1 MDISRNTVTGEI
13 KKETNLSGT
22 FRINDWVDCIDRTTG
37 NIKADEKPLIDTWE
51 LTQAKEKKLKELE
64 GIKDDLDS
72 SNYNHY
78 HDDLFP
84 AYEVI
89 DGVLQ
94 TEAGGV
100 SFQVD
105 LQFRQV
111 NGRNIV
117 DIINYIKNANFENRV
132 RTLESNTDKLQEF
145 IDYFCDII
153 DSAGNFLRKGQVR
166 LDIKLARA
174 LEGHVLYRLAINS
187 TYFRSIKESINNS
200 TTVAEIESIEI
211 PKNENGT
218 RLDLSWNET
227 LPQNK
232 HNFMQIPFKLML
244 DYISSIIYGFVAFLF
259 LGMVTL
265 ISKLGVTVYKSRIG
279 ERFDDLEKRI
289 TKIDCKE
296 TKQRQAIKEELK
308 DYFNTRLD
316 QMEDDLKL
324 SVARHASRNMQE
336 PLDRLFKL
344 LEKDKNEKNKY

>member
-13 KKETNLSGT
+13 AKGSLGNF
-22 FRINDWVDCIDRTTG
+22 FRKGDWVDCIDRATG
-37 NIKADEKPLIDTWE
+37 NIKAEEKPLIDTWE
-51 LTQAKEKKLKELE
+51 LAQAKEKKLQELE

-72 SNYNHY
+72 SNYDHY
-78 HDDLFP
+78 HDADFP

-117 DIINYIKNANFENRV
+117 DIINYIKNANFENRL

-166 LDIKLARA
+166 LDIKLAKA

-187 TYFRSIKESINNS
+187 TYFRSIKKAINNS
-200 TTVAEIESIEI
+200 TIVAEIEAIKI
-211 PKNENGT
+211 TKNGNGT
-218 RLDLSWNET
+218 RLDLS
-227 LPQNK
+227 
-232 HNFMQIPFKLML
+232 
-244 DYISSIIYGFVAFLF
+244 
-259 LGMVTL
+259 
-265 ISKLGVTVYKSRIG
+265 
-279 ERFDDLEKRI
+279 
-289 TKIDCKE
+289 
-296 TKQRQAIKEELK
+296 
-308 DYFNTRLD
+308 
-316 QMEDDLKL
+316 
-324 SVARHASRNMQE
+324 
-336 PLDRLFKL
+336 
-344 LEKDKNEKNKY
+344 